1 MRDISPAELQAYLKT
16 ADPKPVLLD
25 VREPQEYACCRI
37 EGSLH
42 IPMNDIPAR
51 LGELDPA
58 REIIVICHHG
68 MRSQSV
74 ADYLIRQNFG
84 NVANLRGGI
93 DAWAIQ
99 ADPNMPRY

>member
-1 MRDISPAELQAYLKT
+1 
-16 ADPKPVLLD
+16 
-25 VREPQEYACCRI
+25 VREPQEYAYCRI

-93 DAWAIQ
+93 DAWATQ